1 MFCLKGNYAMAIQD
15 PAIAAE
21 REKVEFKRAMNPC
34 PIDFSELQTTNP
46 RAAGEQS
53 PAHSCMT

>member
-1 MFCLKGNYAMAIQD
+1 MFYLKGNYAMAIQD

-34 PIDFSELQTTNP
+34 PPGSSRQ
-46 RAAGEQS
+46 RARWA
-53 PAHSCMT
+53 

>member
-1 MFCLKGNYAMAIQD
+1 MAIQD

-46 RAAGEQS
+46 RAAGGQS